1 MGSGIAAAGHLGTTR
16 GPCKASK
23 NTTGVVF
30 EPFQRVLEHLGRSW
44 IPSKHYFSRSKAS
57 WSSPGHS
64 FCRSNAF
71 WSPPEQ
77 FFDDPAPPGA
87 LQDTI
92 FVDSTPPRA
101 SRTLILSIWGLL
113 NLSRTQS
120 CSSNASNM
128 IVDAAKSER
137 LKR

>member
-1 MGSGIAAAGHLGTTR
+1 MGFGIALAGHVGATR
-16 GPCKASK
+16 GPGKASK

-44 IPSKHYFSRSKAS
+44 TPSKHYFSRSQTS

-77 FFDDPAPPGA
+77 FFHDPTPPGA

-92 FVDSTPPRA
+92 LSIQRLLEPSRA
-101 SRTLILSIWGLL
+101 LILSIWGLL
-113 NLSRTQS
+113 NSSRTQH
-120 CSSNASNM
+120 CSSIASNM